1 MKHLKLVINNTN
13 KKKDIFFN
21 KKELKLI
28 LNLYAKMVSSGEWK
42 DYGLSIS
49 KREVSF
55 NVYHRTSEFPAYKI
69 TKNFNPKNER
79 EKYLIKEQA
88 DAISEVIRHLGIT
101 SAHVLSH
108 DYGDTVAQ
116 EMMAQQLENDLAFR
130 IESLHLLNG
139 GLFPETHRALPIQK
153 LLLSPI
159 GGLLIR
165 FLNKNAIRK
174 SMHNIFGPNTPPS
187 DQDID
192 DFWTLISANNG
203 HQHMHLLLD
212 YMKQRKQYRERWVS
226 ALQNANAPLRL
237 TAGMADPISG
247 AHMVARYKQLI
258 PNADVI
264 ELDQIGHYP
273 QIESAEAVVKS
284 ITSFLGRC
292 AN

>member
-1 MKHLKLVINNTN
+1 MQLSQWR
-13 KKKDIFFN
+13 
-21 KKELKLI
+21 
-28 LNLYAKMVSSGEWK
+28 SSGHFLNVDGQQVFYKTEGTGPVLLLIHG
-42 DYGLSIS
+42 YPTA
-49 KREVSF
+49 SF
-55 NVYHRTSEFPAYKI
+55 DWAKI
-69 TKNFNPKNER
+69 WPKLTTQFHCVTLDMPGFGFSDKSPK
-79 EKYLIKEQA
+79 KYLIKEQA

-116 EMMAQQLENDLAFR
+116 EMMAQQLENNLAFN

-187 DQDID
+187 DQDIN
-192 DFWTLISANNG
+192 DFWILISTNNG

-273 QIESAEAVVKS
+273 QIESAEAVVNS
-284 ITSFLGRC
+284 IASFLGRY

>member
-1 MKHLKLVINNTN
+1 MTSLAQWQQQGQTFTFNGHEIFYLTQGDTHKPPLV
-13 KKKDIFFN
+13 
-21 KKELKLI
+21 LI
-28 LNLYAKMVSSGEWK
+28 HG
-42 DYGLSIS
+42 
-49 KREVSF
+49 
-55 NVYHRTSEFPAYKI
+55 FPTCSWDWAKI
-69 TKNFNPKNER
+69 TPELSEHFYIITLDMLGFGFSDKPNQNYSIF
-79 EKYLIKEQA
+79 EQA
-88 DAISEVIRHLGIT
+88 DVFDALLSKLDVQQYHLL
-101 SAHVLSH
+101 AH

-139 GLFPETHRALPIQK
+139 GLFPETHRALSIQK

-187 DQDID
+187 DQEIN
-192 DFWTLISANNG
+192 DFWILISTNNG

-273 QIESAEAVVKS
+273 QIESAEAVVNS
-284 ITSFLGRC
+284 ITSFLGR
-292 AN
+292 

>member
-1 MKHLKLVINNTN
+1 MQLSHWR
-13 KKKDIFFN
+13 
-21 KKELKLI
+21 
-28 LNLYAKMVSSGEWK
+28 SSGHFLNVDGQQVFYKTEGTGPVLLLIHG
-42 DYGLSIS
+42 YPTA
-49 KREVSF
+49 SF
-55 NVYHRTSEFPAYKI
+55 DWAKI
-69 TKNFNPKNER
+69 WPKLTTQFHCVTLDMPGFGFSDKSPK
-79 EKYLIKEQA
+79 KYLIKEQA

-187 DQDID
+187 DQDIN
-192 DFWTLISANNG
+192 DFWILISTNNG

-284 ITSFLGRC
+284 ITSFLGRY

>member
-1 MKHLKLVINNTN
+1 MQLSQWR
-13 KKKDIFFN
+13 
-21 KKELKLI
+21 
-28 LNLYAKMVSSGEWK
+28 SSGHFLNVDGQQVFYKTEGTGPVLLLIHG
-42 DYGLSIS
+42 YPTA
-49 KREVSF
+49 SF
-55 NVYHRTSEFPAYKI
+55 DWAKI
-69 TKNFNPKNER
+69 WPKLTTQFHCVTLDMPGFGFSDKSPK
-79 EKYLIKEQA
+79 KYLIKEQA

-116 EMMAQQLENDLAFR
+116 EMMAQQLENNLAFN

-187 DQDID
+187 DQDIN
-192 DFWTLISANNG
+192 DFWILISTNNG

-273 QIESAEAVVKS
+273 QIESAEAVVNS
-284 ITSFLGRC
+284 ITSFLGRY

>member
-1 MKHLKLVINNTN
+1 MQLSHWR
-13 KKKDIFFN
+13 
-21 KKELKLI
+21 
-28 LNLYAKMVSSGEWK
+28 SSGHFLNVDGQQVFYKTEGTGPVLLLIHG
-42 DYGLSIS
+42 YPTA
-49 KREVSF
+49 SF
-55 NVYHRTSEFPAYKI
+55 DWAKI
-69 TKNFNPKNER
+69 WPKLTTQFHCVTLDMPGFGFSDKSPK
-79 EKYLIKEQA
+79 KYLIKEQA

-187 DQDID
+187 DQDIN
-192 DFWTLISANNG
+192 DFWILISTNNG

-273 QIESAEAVVKS
+273 QIESAEAVVNS
-284 ITSFLGRC
+284 IASFLGRY

>member
-1 MKHLKLVINNTN
+1 MQLSQWR
-13 KKKDIFFN
+13 
-21 KKELKLI
+21 
-28 LNLYAKMVSSGEWK
+28 SSGHFLNVDGQQVFYKTEGTGPVLLLIHG
-42 DYGLSIS
+42 YPTA
-49 KREVSF
+49 SF
-55 NVYHRTSEFPAYKI
+55 DWAKI
-69 TKNFNPKNER
+69 WPKLTTQFHCVTLDMPGFGFSDKSPK
-79 EKYLIKEQA
+79 KYLIKEQA

-153 LLLSPI
+153 LLLSPF

-273 QIESAEAVVKS
+273 QIESAEAVVNS
-284 ITSFLGRC
+284 IASFLGRY

>member
-1 MKHLKLVINNTN
+1 MQLSQWR
-13 KKKDIFFN
+13 
-21 KKELKLI
+21 
-28 LNLYAKMVSSGEWK
+28 SSGHFLNVDGQQVFYKTEGTGPVLLLIHGYPTASFDWAK
-42 DYGLSIS
+42 IWPKLTTQFHCVTLDMPGFGFSDKSS
-49 KREVSF
+49 K
-55 NVYHRTSEFPAYKI
+55 
-69 TKNFNPKNER
+69 
-79 EKYLIKEQA
+79 KYLIKEQA
-88 DAISEVIRHLGIT
+88 DTISEVIRHLGIT

-116 EMMAQQLENDLAFR
+116 EMMAQQLENNLAFN

-264 ELDQIGHYP
+264 EFDQIGHYP
-273 QIESAEAVVKS
+273 QIESAEAVLKS
-284 ITSFLGRC
+284 MTSFLGRYT
-292 AN
+292 N

>member
-1 MKHLKLVINNTN
+1 MQLSQWR
-13 KKKDIFFN
+13 
-21 KKELKLI
+21 
-28 LNLYAKMVSSGEWK
+28 SSGHFLNVDGQQVFYKTEGTGPVLLLIHG
-42 DYGLSIS
+42 YPTA
-49 KREVSF
+49 SF
-55 NVYHRTSEFPAYKI
+55 DWAKI
-69 TKNFNPKNER
+69 WPKLTTQFHCVTLDMPGFGFSDKSPK
-79 EKYLIKEQA
+79 KYLIKEQA
-88 DAISEVIRHLGIT
+88 DTISEVIRHLGIT

-116 EMMAQQLENDLAFR
+116 EMMAQQLENNLAFN

-174 SMHNIFGPNTPPS
+174 SMHNIFGSNTPPS

-273 QIESAEAVVKS
+273 QIESAEAVVNS
-284 ITSFLGRC
+284 IASFLGRY

>member
-1 MKHLKLVINNTN
+1 MQLSQWR
-13 KKKDIFFN
+13 
-21 KKELKLI
+21 
-28 LNLYAKMVSSGEWK
+28 SSGHFLNVDGQQVFYKTEGTGPVLLLIHG
-42 DYGLSIS
+42 YPTA
-49 KREVSF
+49 SF
-55 NVYHRTSEFPAYKI
+55 DWAKI
-69 TKNFNPKNER
+69 WPKLTTQFHCVTLDMPGFGFSDKSPK
-79 EKYLIKEQA
+79 KYLIKEQA

-116 EMMAQQLENDLAFR
+116 EMMAQQLENNLAFN

-174 SMHNIFGPNTPPS
+174 SMHNIFGSNTPPS

-264 ELDQIGHYP
+264 EFDQIGHYP
-273 QIESAEAVVKS
+273 QIESAEAVLKS
-284 ITSFLGRC
+284 MTSFLGRYT
-292 AN
+292 N

>member
-1 MKHLKLVINNTN
+1 MQLSQWR
-13 KKKDIFFN
+13 
-21 KKELKLI
+21 
-28 LNLYAKMVSSGEWK
+28 SSGHFLNVDGQQVFYKTEGTGPVLLLIHG
-42 DYGLSIS
+42 YPTA
-49 KREVSF
+49 SF
-55 NVYHRTSEFPAYKI
+55 DWAKI
-69 TKNFNPKNER
+69 WPKLTTQFHCVTLDMPGFGFSDKSPK
-79 EKYLIKEQA
+79 KYLIKEQA
-88 DAISEVIRHLGIT
+88 DTISEVIRHLGIT

-116 EMMAQQLENDLAFR
+116 EMMAQQLENNLAFN

-273 QIESAEAVVKS
+273 QIESAEAVVNS
-284 ITSFLGRC
+284 IASFLGRY

>member
-1 MKHLKLVINNTN
+1 MQLSHWR
-13 KKKDIFFN
+13 
-21 KKELKLI
+21 
-28 LNLYAKMVSSGEWK
+28 SSGHFLNVDGQQVFYKTEGTGPVLLLIHG
-42 DYGLSIS
+42 YPTA
-49 KREVSF
+49 SF
-55 NVYHRTSEFPAYKI
+55 DWAKI
-69 TKNFNPKNER
+69 WPKLTTQFHCVTLDMPGFGFSDKSPK
-79 EKYLIKEQA
+79 KYLIKEQA
-88 DAISEVIRHLGIT
+88 DTISEVIRHLGIT

-159 GGLLIR
+159 GGLIIR

-187 DQDID
+187 DQDIN
-192 DFWTLISANNG
+192 DFWILISTNNG

-273 QIESAEAVVKS
+273 QIESAEAVVNS
-284 ITSFLGRC
+284 ITSFLGRY

>member
-1 MKHLKLVINNTN
+1 MQLSQWR
-13 KKKDIFFN
+13 
-21 KKELKLI
+21 
-28 LNLYAKMVSSGEWK
+28 SSGHFLNVDGQQVFYKTEGTGPVLLLIHG
-42 DYGLSIS
+42 YPTA
-49 KREVSF
+49 SF
-55 NVYHRTSEFPAYKI
+55 DWAKI
-69 TKNFNPKNER
+69 WPKLTTQFHCVTLDMPGFGFSDKSPK
-79 EKYLIKEQA
+79 KYLIKEQA

-159 GGLLIR
+159 GGVLIR

-192 DFWTLISANNG
+192 DFWILISTNNG

-273 QIESAEAVVKS
+273 QIESAEAVVNS
-284 ITSFLGRC
+284 ITSFLGRY

>member
-1 MKHLKLVINNTN
+1 MQLSQWR
-13 KKKDIFFN
+13 
-21 KKELKLI
+21 
-28 LNLYAKMVSSGEWK
+28 SSGHFLNVDGQQVFYKTEGTGPVLLLIHG
-42 DYGLSIS
+42 YPTA
-49 KREVSF
+49 SF
-55 NVYHRTSEFPAYKI
+55 DWAKI
-69 TKNFNPKNER
+69 WPKLTTQFHCVTLDMPGFGFSDKSPK
-79 EKYLIKEQA
+79 KYLIKEQA

-174 SMHNIFGPNTPPS
+174 SMHNIFGSNTPPS

-258 PNADVI
+258 PNADVVEI
-264 ELDQIGHYP
+264 EQIGHYP

-284 ITSFLGRC
+284 ITSFLGRY

>member
-1 MKHLKLVINNTN
+1 MQLSQWR
-13 KKKDIFFN
+13 
-21 KKELKLI
+21 
-28 LNLYAKMVSSGEWK
+28 SSGHFLNVDGQQVFYKTEGTGPVLLLIHG
-42 DYGLSIS
+42 YPTA
-49 KREVSF
+49 SF
-55 NVYHRTSEFPAYKI
+55 DWAKI
-69 TKNFNPKNER
+69 WPKLTTQFHCVTLDMPGFGFSDKSPK
-79 EKYLIKEQA
+79 KYLIKEQA

-116 EMMAQQLENDLAFR
+116 EMMAQQLENNLAFN

-187 DQDID
+187 DQDIN
-192 DFWTLISANNG
+192 DFWILISTNNG
-203 HQHMHLLLD
+203 HKHMHLLLD

-273 QIESAEAVVKS
+273 QIESAEAVVNS
-284 ITSFLGRC
+284 IASFLGRY

>member
-1 MKHLKLVINNTN
+1 MQLSQWR
-13 KKKDIFFN
+13 
-21 KKELKLI
+21 
-28 LNLYAKMVSSGEWK
+28 SSGHFLNVDGQQVFYKTEGTGPVLLLIHG
-42 DYGLSIS
+42 YPTA
-49 KREVSF
+49 SF
-55 NVYHRTSEFPAYKI
+55 DWAKI
-69 TKNFNPKNER
+69 WPKLTTQFHCVTLDMPGFGFSDKSPK
-79 EKYLIKEQA
+79 KYLIKEQA

-116 EMMAQQLENDLAFR
+116 EMMAQQLENDLAFH

-174 SMHNIFGPNTPPS
+174 SMHNIFGSNTPPS

-273 QIESAEAVVKS
+273 QIESAEAVVNS
-284 ITSFLGRC
+284 IASFLGRY

>member
-1 MKHLKLVINNTN
+1 MQLSQWR
-13 KKKDIFFN
+13 
-21 KKELKLI
+21 
-28 LNLYAKMVSSGEWK
+28 SSGHFLNVDGQQVFYKTEGTGPVLLLIHG
-42 DYGLSIS
+42 YPTA
-49 KREVSF
+49 SF
-55 NVYHRTSEFPAYKI
+55 DWAKI
-69 TKNFNPKNER
+69 WPKLTTQFHCVTLDMPGFGFSDKSPK
-79 EKYLIKEQA
+79 KYLIKEQA

-187 DQDID
+187 DQDIN
-192 DFWTLISANNG
+192 DFWILISTNNG

>member
-1 MKHLKLVINNTN
+1 MQLSQWRSSGHFLNVDGQQVFYKTEGTGPVLLLIHGYPTASFDWAKIWPALTN
-13 KKKDIFFN
+13 KYQCVTLDMPGFGFSDK
-21 KKELKLI
+21 
-28 LNLYAKMVSSGEWK
+28 S
-42 DYGLSIS
+42 
-49 KREVSF
+49 
-55 NVYHRTSEFPAYKI
+55 
-69 TKNFNPKNER
+69 PK
-79 EKYLIKEQA
+79 KYLIKEQA
-88 DAISEVIRHLGIT
+88 DTISEVIRHLGIT

-187 DQDID
+187 DQDIN
-192 DFWTLISANNG
+192 DFWILISANNG

-212 YMKQRKQYRERWVS
+212 YMKQRKQYRKRWVS

-258 PNADVI
+258 PNADVVEI
-264 ELDQIGHYP
+264 EQIGHYP

-284 ITSFLGRC
+284 ITSFLGRY

>member
-1 MKHLKLVINNTN
+1 MQLSQWR
-13 KKKDIFFN
+13 
-21 KKELKLI
+21 
-28 LNLYAKMVSSGEWK
+28 SSGHFLNVDGQQVFYKTEGTGPVLLLIHG
-42 DYGLSIS
+42 YPTA
-49 KREVSF
+49 SF
-55 NVYHRTSEFPAYKI
+55 DWAKI
-69 TKNFNPKNER
+69 WPKLTTQFHCVTLDMPGFGFSDKSPK
-79 EKYLIKEQA
+79 KYLIKEQA

-116 EMMAQQLENDLAFR
+116 EMMAQQLENNLAFN

-273 QIESAEAVVKS
+273 QIESAEAVVNS
-284 ITSFLGRC
+284 ITSFLGRY

>member
-1 MKHLKLVINNTN
+1 MQLSQWR
-13 KKKDIFFN
+13 
-21 KKELKLI
+21 
-28 LNLYAKMVSSGEWK
+28 SSGHFLNVDGQQVFYKTEGTGPVLLLIHG
-42 DYGLSIS
+42 YPTA
-49 KREVSF
+49 SF
-55 NVYHRTSEFPAYKI
+55 DWAKI
-69 TKNFNPKNER
+69 WPKLTTQFHCVTLDMPGFGFSDKSPK
-79 EKYLIKEQA
+79 KYLIKEQA

-116 EMMAQQLENDLAFR
+116 EMMAQQLENNLAFN

-187 DQDID
+187 DQDIN
-192 DFWTLISANNG
+192 DFWILISTNNG

-273 QIESAEAVVKS
+273 QIESAEAVMNS
-284 ITSFLGRC
+284 ITSFLGRY

>member
-1 MKHLKLVINNTN
+1 MQLSQWR
-13 KKKDIFFN
+13 
-21 KKELKLI
+21 
-28 LNLYAKMVSSGEWK
+28 SSGHFLNVDGQQVFYKTEGTGPVLLLIHG
-42 DYGLSIS
+42 YPTA
-49 KREVSF
+49 SF
-55 NVYHRTSEFPAYKI
+55 DWAKI
-69 TKNFNPKNER
+69 WPKLTTQFHCVTLDMPGFGFSDKSPK
-79 EKYLIKEQA
+79 KYLIKEQA

-174 SMHNIFGPNTPPS
+174 SMHNIFGSNTPPS

-284 ITSFLGRC
+284 ITSFLGRY

>member
-1 MKHLKLVINNTN
+1 MQLSHWR
-13 KKKDIFFN
+13 
-21 KKELKLI
+21 
-28 LNLYAKMVSSGEWK
+28 SSGHFLNVDGQQVFYKTEGTGPVLLLIHG
-42 DYGLSIS
+42 YPTA
-49 KREVSF
+49 SF
-55 NVYHRTSEFPAYKI
+55 DWAKIWSTLTSQFRCVTLDMPGFGFSDKS
-69 TKNFNPKNER
+69 PK
-79 EKYLIKEQA
+79 KYLIKEQA
-88 DAISEVIRHLGIT
+88 DTISEVIRHLGIT

-116 EMMAQQLENDLAFR
+116 EMMAKQLENDLAFR

-153 LLLSPI
+153 LLLSPF

-284 ITSFLGRC
+284 ITSFLGRY

>member
-1 MKHLKLVINNTN
+1 MQLSQWR
-13 KKKDIFFN
+13 
-21 KKELKLI
+21 
-28 LNLYAKMVSSGEWK
+28 SSGHFLNVDGQQVFYKTEGTGPVLLLIHG
-42 DYGLSIS
+42 YPTA
-49 KREVSF
+49 SF
-55 NVYHRTSEFPAYKI
+55 DWAKI
-69 TKNFNPKNER
+69 WPKLTTQFHCVTLDMPGFGFSDKSPK
-79 EKYLIKEQA
+79 KYLIKEQA

-116 EMMAQQLENDLAFR
+116 EMMAQQLENNLAFN

-174 SMHNIFGPNTPPS
+174 SMHNIFGSNTPPS

-273 QIESAEAVVKS
+273 QIESAEAVLKS
-284 ITSFLGRC
+284 MTSFLGRYT
-292 AN
+292 N

>member
-1 MKHLKLVINNTN
+1 MQLSQWR
-13 KKKDIFFN
+13 
-21 KKELKLI
+21 
-28 LNLYAKMVSSGEWK
+28 SSGHFLNVDGQQVFYKTEGTGPVLLLIHG
-42 DYGLSIS
+42 YPTA
-49 KREVSF
+49 SF
-55 NVYHRTSEFPAYKI
+55 DWAKI
-69 TKNFNPKNER
+69 WPKLTTQFHCVTLDMPGFGFSDKSPK
-79 EKYLIKEQA
+79 KYLIKEQA

-116 EMMAQQLENDLAFR
+116 EMMAQQLENNLAFN

-273 QIESAEAVVKS
+273 QIESAEAVLKS
-284 ITSFLGRC
+284 MTSFLGRYT
-292 AN
+292 N

>member
-1 MKHLKLVINNTN
+1 MQLSQWR
-13 KKKDIFFN
+13 
-21 KKELKLI
+21 
-28 LNLYAKMVSSGEWK
+28 SSGHFLNVDGQQVFYKTEGTGPVLLLIHG
-42 DYGLSIS
+42 YPTA
-49 KREVSF
+49 SF
-55 NVYHRTSEFPAYKI
+55 DWAKI
-69 TKNFNPKNER
+69 WPKLTTQFHCVTLDMPGFGFSDKSPK
-79 EKYLIKEQA
+79 KYLIKEQA

-116 EMMAQQLENDLAFR
+116 EMMAQQLENNLAFN

-174 SMHNIFGPNTPPS
+174 SMHNIFGSNTPPS

-264 ELDQIGHYP
+264 EFDQIGHYP
-273 QIESAEAVVKS
+273 QIESAEAVVNS
-284 ITSFLGRC
+284 IASFLGRY

>member
-1 MKHLKLVINNTN
+1 MQLSQWR
-13 KKKDIFFN
+13 
-21 KKELKLI
+21 
-28 LNLYAKMVSSGEWK
+28 SSGHFLNVDGQQVFYKTEGTGPVLLLIHG
-42 DYGLSIS
+42 YPTA
-49 KREVSF
+49 SF
-55 NVYHRTSEFPAYKI
+55 DWAKIWPALTSQFRCVTLDMPGFGFSDKS
-69 TKNFNPKNER
+69 PK
-79 EKYLIKEQA
+79 KYLIKEQA
-88 DAISEVIRHLGIT
+88 NTISGVIRHLGIT

-187 DQDID
+187 DQDIN
-192 DFWTLISANNG
+192 DFWILISTNNG

-273 QIESAEAVVKS
+273 QIESAEAVMNS
-284 ITSFLGRC
+284 ITSFLGRY

>member
-1 MKHLKLVINNTN
+1 MQLSQWR
-13 KKKDIFFN
+13 
-21 KKELKLI
+21 
-28 LNLYAKMVSSGEWK
+28 SSGHFLNVDGQQVFYKTEGTGPVLLLIHG
-42 DYGLSIS
+42 YPTA
-49 KREVSF
+49 SF
-55 NVYHRTSEFPAYKI
+55 DWAKI
-69 TKNFNPKNER
+69 WPKLTTQFHCVTLDMPGFGFSDKSPK
-79 EKYLIKEQA
+79 KYLIKEQA

-116 EMMAQQLENDLAFR
+116 EMMAQQLENNLAFN

-174 SMHNIFGPNTPPS
+174 SMHNIFGSNTPPS

-284 ITSFLGRC
+284 ITSFLGRY

>member
-1 MKHLKLVINNTN
+1 MQLSQWRSSGHFLNVDGQQVFYKTEGTGPVLLLIHGYPTASFDWAKIWPALTN
-13 KKKDIFFN
+13 KYQCVTLDMPGFGFSDK
-21 KKELKLI
+21 
-28 LNLYAKMVSSGEWK
+28 S
-42 DYGLSIS
+42 
-49 KREVSF
+49 
-55 NVYHRTSEFPAYKI
+55 
-69 TKNFNPKNER
+69 PK
-79 EKYLIKEQA
+79 KYLIKEQA
-88 DAISEVIRHLGIT
+88 DTISEVIRHLGIT

-187 DQDID
+187 DQDIN
-192 DFWTLISANNG
+192 DFWILISTNNG

-237 TAGMADPISG
+237 TAGMAEPISG
-247 AHMVARYKQLI
+247 AHMVAR
-258 PNADVI
+258 
-264 ELDQIGHYP
+264 
-273 QIESAEAVVKS
+273 
-284 ITSFLGRC
+284 
-292 AN
+292 

>member
-1 MKHLKLVINNTN
+1 MQLSQWR
-13 KKKDIFFN
+13 
-21 KKELKLI
+21 
-28 LNLYAKMVSSGEWK
+28 SSGHFLNVDGQQVFYKTEGTGPVLLLIHG
-42 DYGLSIS
+42 YPTA
-49 KREVSF
+49 SF
-55 NVYHRTSEFPAYKI
+55 DWAKI
-69 TKNFNPKNER
+69 WPKLTTQFHCVTLDMPGFGFSDKSPK
-79 EKYLIKEQA
+79 KYLIKEQA

-116 EMMAQQLENDLAFR
+116 EMMAQQLENNLAFN

-174 SMHNIFGPNTPPS
+174 SMHNIFGSNTPPS

-203 HQHMHLLLD
+203 HKHMHLLLD

-273 QIESAEAVVKS
+273 QIESAEAVVNS
-284 ITSFLGRC
+284 ITSFLGRY